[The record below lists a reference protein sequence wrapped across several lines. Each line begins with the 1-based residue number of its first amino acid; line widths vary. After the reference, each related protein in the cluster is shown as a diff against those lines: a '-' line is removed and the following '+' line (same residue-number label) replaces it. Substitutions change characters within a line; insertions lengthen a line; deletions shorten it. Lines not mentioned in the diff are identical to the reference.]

1 MSEHN
6 PENFTGYGK
15 RCLMVFGVVMC
26 VTLMMVG
33 VFYAH
38 LPNHGLAIALTLL
51 AASINA
57 VLVAGYL
64 MHIISERRMTF
75 IVLAFT
81 VVFFIGLMG
90 LSVGAQFSV
99 PHGTIH

>member
-6 PENFTGYGK
+6 PENFAGYGK

-38 LPNHGLAIALTLL
+38 LPNHTLSIALTLI
-51 AASINA
+51 AACVNA
-57 VLVAGYL
+57 AFVAGYL
-64 MHIISERRMTF
+64 MHIVSEKRMTF

-81 VVFFIGLMG
+81 AIFFTGLMA
-90 LSVGAQFSV
+90 LTISARLSV
-99 PHGTIH
+99 PHGTVH